1 MNPTQTNDFT
11 PQNMTGKRV
20 LITGG
25 TDGIGRAIACLL
37 LARGAQ
43 VFAFGRDEAQ
53 TQIVREQDGIEAMT
67 ADQSSLEE
75 VRRVFSEAEAKL
87 GGIDILVNCV
97 GVKAASILTESPE
110 HVAYAVATNLTG
122 FMHCTR
128 EAIERMKTNDG
139 ELRGHIVMIGSIDT
153 EQRDTNSDI
162 HSATKAGVQAFAASL
177 RKTLVHPDY
186 AIKGIKV
193 SLIEPGR
200 TRSGMIAPPDADAQI
215 ERGELLEAEDVAR
228 AVLYVLSQP
237 ARCDVV
243 NVQVRP
249 HLQMI

>member
-1 MNPTQTNDFT
+1 MNSTTTEDFAH
-11 PQNMTGKRV
+11 QSLAGKRALV
-20 LITGG
+20 TGG
-25 TDGIGRAIACLL
+25 TDGIGRAVACLL
-37 LARGAQ
+37 QMRGAH

-53 TQIVREQDGIEAMT
+53 TQKVREQDGIEAIT
-67 ADQSSLEE
+67 ADQSSLDE
-75 VRRVFSEAEAKL
+75 VQRVFAEAEAKL
-87 GGIDILVNCV
+87 GGLDILVNCV
-97 GVKAASILTESPE
+97 GVKAASILTESPQ

-128 EAIERMKTNDG
+128 EAIERMKSNDG
-139 ELRGHIVMIGSIDT
+139 EVRGHIVMIGSIDT

-186 AIKGIKV
+186 AIEGIKV

-200 TRSGMIAPPDADAQI
+200 TQSGMIAPPDADAQI

-243 NVQVRP
+243 GVQVRP
-249 HLQMI
+249 HLQMV